1 MSTQSNIIIA
11 KEKGMKDT
19 NINIRIDIA
28 TKKDAE
34 RIFDDLGMNMSKA
47 INVFLRQCIRENGIP
62 FMISNQ
68 SKNEKSL

>member
-1 MSTQSNIIIA
+1 
-11 KEKGMKDT
+11 MKDT

-68 SKNEKSL
+68 SKNEESL